1 MAIIKGLAETASGT
15 GSELMKTAVG
25 SIYLDYQATTPVDPR
40 VVEAMSPYWEIEFG
54 NPHSSNHAF
63 GWRAD
68 DAVQRA
74 RQSVADFLGADPEEI
89 VFTSGATE
97 ANNLAILGLLAHAN
111 GRGKRVIASAIEH
124 KCVLKSARQLSRLG
138 YEIVHAPVKRSG
150 LVDLESL
157 AELIDDN
164 TALVSIMAVNN
175 EIGTIQPIE
184 KISTFCRNVGAAFHC
199 DAAQAG
205 AAIEIDVLRLGI
217 DMLSL
222 SGHKLYGPKGIG
234 CLYVSHAVR
243 HRLRPIIHGG
253 GQEGRL
259 RSGTL
264 PVPLCVGFGAA
275 VDILRDRLPL
285 EQSSLNG
292 KRQTFLQTLGANGV
306 NFRINGEGESHHPGN
321 LNLRIPGV
329 DAEMVTANLQPKVAI
344 STGAACA
351 SGIPEPSHVLRAI
364 GLTAK
369 EAGECVRVGF
379 GWFTTEDESREGAI
393 LLAEMARSLMGVT

>member
-1 MAIIKGLAETASGT
+1 MR
-15 GSELMKTAVG
+15 TAVG

-54 NPHSSNHAF
+54 NPHSSKHAF

-74 RQSVADFLGADPEEI
+74 RQSIAELLGADADEI

-97 ANNLAILGLLAHAN
+97 ANNLAILGLLGHRN
-111 GRGKRVIASAIEH
+111 VDRKRVIVSAIEH
-124 KCVLKSARQLSRLG
+124 KCVLESARQLSRLG
-138 YEIVHAPVKRSG
+138 YQVVQAPVGRSG
-150 LVDLESL
+150 LVDLETL

-164 TALVSIMAVNN
+164 TELVSIMAVNN

-184 KISTFCRNVGAAFHC
+184 KISTLCRKAGILLHC

-205 AAIEIDVLRLGI
+205 AAFEIDVVRLGV

-234 CLYVSHAVR
+234 SLYVSHAVR
-243 HRLRPIIHGG
+243 HQLRPIIHGG
-253 GQEGRL
+253 GQEGGL

-264 PVPLCVGFGAA
+264 PVPLCVGFGTAA
-275 VDILRDRLPL
+275 DILRDRLPF
-285 EQSSLNG
+285 EQSSLQG
-292 KRQTFLQTLGANGV
+292 KREAFLQALEANGV
-306 NFRINGEGESHHPGN
+306 DFTVNGEGERRHPGN
-321 LNLRIPGV
+321 LNLRLRGV
-329 DAEMVTANLQPKVAI
+329 DAEILTANLQPNVAI
-344 STGAACA
+344 STGAACT

-364 GLTAK
+364 GLTAE
-369 EAGECVRVGF
+369 EAGECVRIGF
-379 GWFTTEDESREGAI
+379 GRFTTEDQSREGAR
-393 LLAEMARSLMGVT
+393 LLAEMARSLMA